1 MCMFGSRFEIM
12 ALPHDF
18 TAEHTLFFI
27 HYWPINAEIKVLF
40 LNLFFINFI
49 NRGRLAQL
57 VGAHGSHP

>member
-1 MCMFGSRFEIM
+1 MFGSRFEVM

-18 TAEHTLFFI
+18 TAEHTLLFYSFQ
-27 HYWPINAEIKVLF
+27 PFPLEIKVLF